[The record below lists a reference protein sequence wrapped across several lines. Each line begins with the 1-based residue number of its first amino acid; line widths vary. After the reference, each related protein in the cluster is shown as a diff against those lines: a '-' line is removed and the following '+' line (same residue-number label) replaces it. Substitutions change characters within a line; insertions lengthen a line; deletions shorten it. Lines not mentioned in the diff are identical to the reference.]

1 MLTSIQNNMKKRY
14 LNIISILAV
23 SLGSSCVD
31 YVPTDEFMVE
41 KPESI
46 AQQEELNAYQ
56 TLKNYVDSTANP
68 NFILGGAVSQSEY
81 ADKGVMY
88 RLINSNFH
96 EITAGYG
103 MKHGAVVQADG
114 SLFLDG
120 VNAMLE
126 TAAGAGTSV
135 YGHTL
140 CWHANQNATYLNR
153 LLEPLVVN
161 SPAFPNEL
169 ELSGLKAGELSGYST
184 NGDVTVVDNEG
195 MGEGTPA
202 LKLTAGGN
210 VSSPEDLQLVFPDI
224 PTEVGKEYEV
234 VAYIKS
240 NKPGEGRISFEG
252 LENNEPEIDWMDSGE
267 ASATFQTTMSWKEVR
282 FRISDFQGETFK
294 MKFDLGYTPGA
305 TYYLDINNMYVFD
318 PNGEPFINNLIDDGD
333 FESGTG
339 WGGWGNNS
347 TRGITEDGMGFG
359 GEGKA
364 FYVTNPSVTGG
375 FWEVQ
380 TSYGF
385 AEPLENGETYKLSFW
400 VKGDAEGIIRPELQS
415 PNYSSNG
422 FGQVLVTKEW
432 TQVELT
438 TTATADDRI
447 RFIIS
452 YGEFAGTVYI
462 DNVVLSSASLSGGS
476 TTLVQKTPEE
486 KKSIISGE
494 LERWIS
500 EMVTNSSEHVKAC
513 DVVNEPM
520 GDGNPYELKTGVGK
534 TDKAADE
541 FYWQDYLGKDYAV
554 KAFQWAREYG
564 NPDDLHFINDYNLEY
579 SLDKCQGL
587 IDYVA
592 YLESQGAHVDGIGTQ
607 MHIGIDSNKQNIA
620 KMFEMLA
627 ATGKLIKVSELDV
640 RVNSSNPTLEML
652 QQQAEMYKYVVDT
665 YNEYVPKAQQYGI
678 TVWGITDS
686 PDNASWLPGGHQG
699 LWNINFN
706 RKPAYVGFLEGL
718 QGL

>member
-1 MLTSIQNNMKKRY
+1 MKKKY
-14 LNIISILAV
+14 INFLGGVAL
-23 SLGSSCVD
+23 SLMASCVD
-31 YVPTDEFMVE
+31 YVPTDEYQVE

-46 AQQEELNAYQ
+46 ALQEELNAYS
-56 TLKNYVDSTANP
+56 TLKTYLDTTANP
-68 NFILGGAVSQSEY
+68 NFILGGAVDQSEY
-81 ADKGVMY
+81 ANKGVMF
-88 RLINSNFH
+88 RLINSNFQ

-103 MKHGAVVQADG
+103 MKHGAVVQSDG

-120 VNAMLE
+120 VNAML
-126 TAAGAGTSV
+126 TAASSAGISV

-140 CWHANQNATYLNR
+140 CWHANQNATYLNG

-161 SPAFPNEL
+161 SPAFANEL
-169 ELSGLKAGELSGYST
+169 ELGGLMAGELAGFST
-184 NGDVTVVDNEG
+184 NGDVSITENEG
-195 MGEGTPA
+195 MGEGTSA
-202 LKLTAGGN
+202 IKLTAGGN
-210 VSSPEDLQLVFPDI
+210 ASSPGDLQFVIPDI
-224 PTEVGKEYEV
+224 PSEVGKEYEI
-234 VAYIKS
+234 VAYVKS
-240 NKPGEGRISFEG
+240 DMPGEGRISFEG
-252 LENNEPEIDWMDSGE
+252 LGNNEPEIDWMGTGT
-267 ASATFQTTMSWKEVR
+267 ASPTFQTSMSWKEIR
-282 FRISDFQGETFK
+282 FRVSDFQGDSFK
-294 MKFDLGYTPGA
+294 LKFDMGYAPGV
-305 TYYLDINNMYVFD
+305 TYYLDINNLYVYD
-318 PNGEPFINNLIDDGD
+318 PNGEPMISNLVADGD

-364 FYVTNPSVTGG
+364 FFVTNPSVTGG

-380 TSYGF
+380 TVYNF
-385 AEPLENGETYKLSFW
+385 AEPLENGESYKLSFW

-422 FGQVLVTKEW
+422 FGQVMVTREW
-432 TQVELT
+432 QQVELT
-438 TTATADDRI
+438 TTATADDRE
-447 RFIIS
+447 RLIIS
-452 YGEFAGTVYI
+452 YGEYAGTVYI

-486 KKSIISGE
+486 KESIISGE

-500 EMVTNSSEHVKAC
+500 GMVTNSAEHVKAW

-520 GDGNPYELKTGVGK
+520 DDNNPSELKTGIGNS
-534 TDKAADE
+534 DMAADH

-554 KAFQWAREYG
+554 KAFQWARENG

-579 SLDKCQGL
+579 NLDKCQGL

-592 YLESQGAHVDGIGTQ
+592 YLESQGAQIDGIGTQ

-620 KMFEMLA
+620 MMFEMLA

-640 RVNSSNPTLEML
+640 RVNSTNPTPEML
-652 QQQAEMYKYVVDT
+652 EQQAEMYKYVVET

-678 TVWGITDS
+678 TVWGLTDS
-686 PDNASWLPGGHQG
+686 PDNAEEQQG
-699 LWNINFN
+699 LWDHNFN

>member
-1 MLTSIQNNMKKRY
+1 MKKRY
-14 LNIISILAV
+14 INILGGVAL
-23 SLGSSCVD
+23 SLTASCVD
-31 YVPTDEFMVE
+31 YVSTDEYQVE

-46 AQQEELNAYQ
+46 ALQEELNSYN
-56 TLKNYVDSTANP
+56 TLKTYIDSIANP
-68 NFILGGAVSQSEY
+68 DFILGGAVSQTEY
-81 ADKGVMY
+81 ADKGVLY
-88 RLINSNFH
+88 RLINSNFQ

-103 MKHGAVVQADG
+103 MKHGAVVQSDG
-114 SLFLDG
+114 SLSMDA
-120 VNAMLE
+120 VNAMYQ
-126 TAAGAGTSV
+126 AAAEAGTSI

-140 CWHANQNATYLNR
+140 CWHANQNAGYLNG

-161 SPAFPNEL
+161 SPAFSNEL
-169 ELSGLKAGELSGYST
+169 DLSGLMAGDLAGFST
-184 NGDVTVVDNEG
+184 NGDVSIIENEG
-195 MGEGTPA
+195 MGEGTSA
-202 LKLTAGGN
+202 IKLTAGAS
-210 VSSPEDLQLVFPDI
+210 VSSPGDLQFVI
-224 PTEVGKEYEV
+224 PGIPSEVGKEYEI

-240 NKPGEGRISFEG
+240 DIPGEGRISFEG
-252 LENNEPEIDWMDSGE
+252 LENNEPEVDWMGTGT
-267 ASATFQTTMSWKEVR
+267 ASATFQTSMSWKEIR
-282 FRISDFQGETFK
+282 FSLSDFQGDSFK
-294 MKFDLGYTPGA
+294 LKFDMGYSPGV
-305 TYYLDINNMYVFD
+305 TYYLDINNLYVFD
-318 PNGEPFINNLIDDGD
+318 PNGEPVINNLVADGD

-339 WGGWGNNS
+339 WGGWGNGS

-364 FYVTNPSVTGG
+364 FFVTNPSVTGG

-380 TSYGF
+380 TVYGF

-422 FGQVLVTKEW
+422 FGQVMVTREW
-432 TQVELT
+432 QQVELT
-438 TTATADDRI
+438 TTATADDRERLI
-447 RFIIS
+447 VS
-452 YGEFAGTVYI
+452 YGEYAGTVYI

-486 KKSIISGE
+486 KEAIISGE

-500 EMVTNSSEHVKAC
+500 EMVTNSAEHVKAW

-520 GDGNPYELKTGVGK
+520 DDGNPYELKTGIGK
-534 TDKAADE
+534 TDMAADE

-554 KAFQWAREYG
+554 QAFKWAREYG

-579 SLDKCQGL
+579 NLDKCQGI

-592 YLESQGAHVDGIGTQ
+592 YLESQGAQVDGIGTQ

-620 KMFEMLA
+620 MMFEMLA

-640 RVNSSNPTLEML
+640 RVNSPNPTPEML
-652 QQQAEMYKYVVDT
+652 EQQAEMYKYVVDT
-665 YNEYVPKAQQYGI
+665 YNEYVPKAQRYGI

-686 PDNASWLPGGHQG
+686 PDDASWLPGERQG
-699 LWNINFN
+699 LWDLNFN
-706 RKPAYVGFLEGL
+706 RKPAYVGFVEGL
-718 QGL
+718 QAL

>member
-1 MLTSIQNNMKKRY
+1 MKKRY
-14 LNIISILAV
+14 ISFLGGV
-23 SLGSSCVD
+23 VLSLMTSCVD
-31 YVPTDEFMVE
+31 YVPTDEYQVE

-46 AQQEELNAYQ
+46 ALQEEINAYQ
-56 TLKNYVDSTANP
+56 TLKSYVDSTAHP
-68 NFILGGAVSQSEY
+68 GFILGGAVNQSEY

-88 RLINSNFH
+88 RLINSNFN

-103 MKHGAVVQADG
+103 MKHGAIVQADG
-114 SLFLDG
+114 SLLLGG
-120 VNAMLE
+120 VNALFE
-126 TAAGAGTSV
+126 AATAAGTTV

-140 CWHANQNATYLNR
+140 CWHANQNAGYLNG

-161 SPAFPNEL
+161 SPAFANEL
-169 ELSGLKAGELSGYST
+169 DLSGAMSGNLTGWTSQGDMVLSE
-184 NGDVTVVDNEG
+184 NDG
-195 MGEGTPA
+195 MGEGTSA
-202 LKLTAGGN
+202 FKLTAGAN
-210 VSSPEDLQLVFPDI
+210 LSAPEDLQLVTPEI
-224 PTEVGKEYEV
+224 TIEPGNEYEI

-240 NKPGEGRISFEG
+240 DRAAEGRISFEG
-252 LENNEPEIDWMDSGE
+252 LENNEPEMDWMGTGT
-267 ASATFQTTMSWKEVR
+267 ASSTFQTTMSWKEIR
-282 FRISDFQGETFK
+282 FRVSDFQGETFK
-294 MKFDLGYTPGA
+294 IKFDLGYTPGA
-305 TYYLDINNMYVFD
+305 SHYLDINNLYVYN
-318 PNGEPFINNLIDDGD
+318 PNGEPMINNLVMNGD

-339 WGGWGNNS
+339 WGGWGNGS

-385 AEPLENGETYKLSFW
+385 AEPLENGEAYKLSFW
-400 VKGDAEGIIRPELQS
+400 VKGDAQGIIRPELQS
-415 PNYSSNG
+415 PDYSSNG
-422 FGQVLVTKEW
+422 FGQVMVTQEW
-432 TQVELT
+432 QQVELT
-438 TTATADDRI
+438 TTATADDRSRLI
-447 RFIIS
+447 FS
-452 YGEFAGTVYI
+452 YGEYAGTVYI

-486 KKSIISGE
+486 KESIISGE

-500 EMVTNSSEHVKAC
+500 EMVTNSAEHVKAW

-520 GDGNPYELKTGVGK
+520 DDNNPSELKTGIGK

-541 FYWQDYLGKDYAV
+541 FYWQDYMGKDYAV

-579 SLDKCQGL
+579 NLDKCQGI

-592 YLESQGAHVDGIGTQ
+592 YLESQGAQVDGIGTQ

-640 RVNSSNPTLEML
+640 RVNTSTPNAEILG
-652 QQQAEMYKYVVDT
+652 QQAEMYKYVVDM
-665 YNEYVPKAQQYGI
+665 YNEYVPKSQQYGI
-678 TVWGITDS
+678 TVWGIMDS
-686 PDNASWLPGGHQG
+686 ADDASWLPGERQG
-699 LWNINFN
+699 LWNQNLN
-706 RKPAYVGFLEGL
+706 RKPAYVGFVEGL

>member
-1 MLTSIQNNMKKRY
+1 MKKRY
-14 LNIISILAV
+14 INFLGGAAL
-23 SLGSSCVD
+23 SLMASCVD
-31 YVPTDEFMVE
+31 YVPLDEYKVE

-46 AQQEELNAYQ
+46 AIQEELNSYN
-56 TLKNYVDSTANP
+56 TLKSYLDSTANP
-68 NFILGGAVSQSEY
+68 NFILGGAVGQSEY
-81 ADKGVMY
+81 ANKGVMY

-96 EITAGYG
+96 EVTAGYG
-103 MKHGAVVQADG
+103 MKHGAVVQSNG
-114 SLFLDG
+114 SLLLDG
-120 VNAMLE
+120 VNAMLN
-126 TAAGAGTSV
+126 AASSAGISV

-140 CWHANQNATYLNR
+140 CWHANQNATYLNG

-161 SPAFPNEL
+161 SPAFANEL
-169 ELSGLKAGELSGYST
+169 ELGGLKEGELSGYST
-184 NGDVTVVDNEG
+184 NGDVSIAENKG
-195 MGEGTPA
+195 MGEGTSA
-202 LKLTAGGN
+202 IKLSTGGN
-210 VSSPEDLQLVFPDI
+210 ASSPEDLQFTIPDI
-224 PTEVGKEYEV
+224 PTEEGKEYEI

-240 NKPGEGRISFEG
+240 DMPGEGRISFEG
-252 LENNEPEIDWMDSGE
+252 LENNEPEIDWMETGE
-267 ASATFQTTMSWKEVR
+267 PSATFQTSISWQEIR
-282 FRISDFQGETFK
+282 FRVSDFQGDSFK
-294 MKFDLGYTPGA
+294 LKFDMGYSPNT
-305 TYYLDINNMYVFD
+305 TYYLDINNLYVFD
-318 PNGEPFINNLIDDGD
+318 PNGEPIINNLISNGD

-364 FYVTNPSVTGG
+364 FYVTNPSLTGG
-375 FWEVQ
+375 FWQVQ

-400 VKGDAEGIIRPELQS
+400 VKGDSEGIIRPELQS

-422 FGQVLVTKEW
+422 FGQVLVTREW
-432 TQVELT
+432 TKVELT

-452 YGEFAGTVYI
+452 YGEYAGTVYI

-486 KKSIISGE
+486 KEAIISSE

-500 EMVTNSSEHVKAC
+500 GMVSNSADHVKAW

-520 GDGNPYELKTGVGK
+520 DDGNPYELKTGVSK
-534 TDKAADE
+534 ANKAADE

-579 SLDKCQGL
+579 NLDKCQGI

-592 YLESQGAHVDGIGTQ
+592 YLESKDAQVDGIGTQ

-640 RVNSSNPTLEML
+640 RINSGNPTPEML

-686 PDNASWLPGGHQG
+686 PDNASWLPGEHQG
-699 LWNINFN
+699 LWNVNFD

>member
-1 MLTSIQNNMKKRY
+1 MKKRY
-14 LNIISILAV
+14 INFLGGVAL
-23 SLGSSCVD
+23 SLTSSCVD
-31 YVPTDEFMVE
+31 YVSTDEYQVE

-46 AQQEELNAYQ
+46 ALQEELNSYN
-56 TLKNYVDSTANP
+56 TLKTYIDSIANP
-68 NFILGGAVSQSEY
+68 DFVLGGAVSQSEY
-81 ADKGVMY
+81 ANKGVLY
-88 RLINSNFH
+88 RLINSNFQ

-103 MKHGAVVQADG
+103 MKHGAVVQSDG
-114 SLFLDG
+114 SLSMDA
-120 VNAMLE
+120 VNAMYQ
-126 TAAGAGTSV
+126 AAAEAGTSI

-140 CWHANQNATYLNR
+140 CWHANQNAGYLNG

-161 SPAFPNEL
+161 SPAFANEL
-169 ELSGLKAGELSGYST
+169 DLNGLMAGELSANPT
-184 NGDVTVVDNEG
+184 NGDVSIAANKG
-195 MGEGTPA
+195 MGEGTSA
-202 LKLTAGGN
+202 IKLTTGAS
-210 VSSPEDLQLVFPDI
+210 VSSPGDLQFVIPDI
-224 PTEVGKEYEV
+224 PSEAGMEYEI

-240 NKPGEGRISFEG
+240 DMPGEGRISFEG
-252 LENNEPEIDWMDSGE
+252 LGNNEPEIDWMGTGM
-267 ASATFQTTMSWKEVR
+267 ASSSFQTSMSWREIR
-282 FRISDFQGETFK
+282 FSLNDFQGDSFK
-294 MKFDLGYTPGA
+294 LKFDMGYAPGV
-305 TYYLDINNMYVFD
+305 TYYLDINNLYVYD
-318 PNGEPFINNLIDDGD
+318 PNGEPVINNLVADGD
-333 FESGTG
+333 FESGSG
-339 WGGWGNNS
+339 WGGWGNGS

-364 FYVTNPSVTGG
+364 FFVTNPSVTGG

-422 FGQVLVTKEW
+422 FGQVMVTKEW
-432 TQVELT
+432 QQVELT
-438 TTATADDRI
+438 TTATADDRS
-447 RFIIS
+447 RLIIS
-452 YGEFAGTVYI
+452 YGEYAGTVYI

-486 KKSIISGE
+486 KESIISGE

-500 EMVTNSSEHVKAC
+500 EMVTNSAEHVKAW

-520 GDGNPYELKTGVGK
+520 DDGNPYELKTGIGK
-534 TDKAADE
+534 ADKAADE

-554 KAFQWAREYG
+554 MAFQWARSYG

-579 SLDKCQGL
+579 NLDKCQGL
-587 IDYVA
+587 IDYVT
-592 YLESQGAHVDGIGTQ
+592 YLESQGAQVDGIGTQ

-620 KMFEMLA
+620 MMFEMLA

-640 RVNSSNPTLEML
+640 RVNSANPTPEML
-652 QQQAEMYKYVVDT
+652 EQQAEMYKYVVDT
-665 YNEYVPKAQQYGI
+665 YNEYVPKAQRYGI

-686 PDNASWLPGGHQG
+686 PDDASWLPGERQG
-699 LWNINFN
+699 LWDLNFN
-706 RKPAYVGFLEGL
+706 RKPAYVGFVEGL